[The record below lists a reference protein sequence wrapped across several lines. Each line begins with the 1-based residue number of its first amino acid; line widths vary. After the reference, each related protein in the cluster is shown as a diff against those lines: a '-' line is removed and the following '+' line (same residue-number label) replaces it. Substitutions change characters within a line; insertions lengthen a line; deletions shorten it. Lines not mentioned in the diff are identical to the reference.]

1 MKIRDYYQVLDIN
14 RDANTEEIKRA
25 FRKKALKYHPD
36 VCKLKEANNLF
47 LEIYEAFEILSDPIK
62 RGAFDNSNIFK
73 EKMTDEYRSSTNT
86 NYETWV
92 NDAKTKAESHSKMK
106 YGEYKKNVMDD
117 LIQTTKTTINIGCLV
132 YIALMGVL
140 GLYGFFKGLGQF
152 NRHERDDY
160 TFVLGLVF
168 FIIPSLPLVLVLI
181 KRYLKR

>member
-1 MKIRDYYQVLDIN
+1 MKKKDYYKILDIN
-14 RDANTEEIKRA
+14 KDADTEEIKKA
-25 FRKKALKYHPD
+25 FRRKALKYHPD
-36 VCKLKEANNLF
+36 VCKLKDANNIF
-47 LEIYEAFEILSDPIK
+47 IEIYEAFEILSDPIK
-62 RGAFDNSNIFK
+62 RRAFDNSNIFK
-73 EKMTDEYRSSTNT
+73 EKMTDVYTSSTNT

-117 LIQTTKTTINIGCLV
+117 IIQTTRTTINIGCLA

-160 TFVLGLVF
+160 TFVIGLVF
-168 FIIPSLPLVLVLI
+168 FIIPALPLVIALSN
-181 KRYLKR
+181 KYLKR